1 MALVDWRPR
10 SGDIPAA
17 PGVYRWLDADGRVL
31 YVGKAKSLRQRLSNY
46 FAPLET
52 LPERTR
58 RMVTSAADV
67 QWTVVSNEIEA
78 LQLEYTLIQ
87 ELAPPFNVRL
97 KDDKSYPFM
106 AITLADEAPRVMVTR
121 DKRIRGAR
129 YFGPYPKVWAVNE
142 AIDLMIKVLPIR
154 TCKDSDYRRAM
165 ASGRPCFAGQI
176 GRCGGPCSGRVTI
189 EEHRVLVDRFV
200 EFMETYDRS
209 LADELTAQMHEA
221 AAELRFE
228 DAARLR
234 DRVTALETVLER
246 SAVVLPASADAD
258 VYGLAED
265 ELAASVQLFT
275 VRRGRVRG
283 VRGWVL
289 DKELDVD
296 TGTLVQQ
303 VLQEVY
309 GTQEQQP
316 ARDVIVPT
324 LPDDH
329 EALAEVLGRIRG
341 SAVRLRTAKRG
352 TLAELLRTA
361 RVNALEAL
369 KQYRLQR
376 TADYVAR
383 SDALADLQAA
393 LGLEQAP
400 LRIEAYDVSHLQGT
414 GIVASMVVFEDGLPK
429 PSDYRRFNIAESR
442 DDTDSLHQA
451 LTRRLAH
458 LRPEAEPD
466 AAGTAADGSDPAGA
480 ADAGERDTGEPDGA
494 PVVAKRSRFAYPPQ
508 LLLIDGGQP
517 QVAAAQRALEES
529 GVEGIAVAGI
539 AKRLEELWLPDDDF
553 PVILPRASEALFLV
567 QRLRDEAH
575 RFALAAQRRSRRRDI
590 RTQLGEVPG
599 LGPARIR
606 ALLREFGSV
615 ARLRAATA
623 EELQRVPGV
632 GPSTAAAI
640 VAAIAPEAA
649 AGAAAEPAVESAAEP
664 AAEPAAA
671 PAGADSEAA
680 ITASGAADPEE
691 SVG

>member
-1 MALVDWRPR
+1 MTLLDWRPR
-10 SGDIPAA
+10 SGDIPTV
-17 PGVYRWLDADGRVL
+17 PGVYRWLDDEGRIL

-58 RMVTSAADV
+58 RMVTTAVDV

-87 ELAPPFNVRL
+87 ELSPPFNVRL

-106 AITLADEAPRVMVTR
+106 AVTLADEAPRVMVTR
-121 DKRIRGAR
+121 NRRIRGAR

-154 TCKDSDYRRAM
+154 TCNDADYRRAM
-165 ASGRPCFAGQI
+165 TSGRPCFAGQI

-189 EEHRVLVDRFV
+189 EEHRALVDRFV

-209 LADELTAQMHEA
+209 LVDELSEQMREA

-234 DRVTALETVLER
+234 DRVAALETVLER
-246 SAVVLPASADAD
+246 SAIVLPASADAD
-258 VYGLAED
+258 VYGVAED

-275 VRRGRVRG
+275 VRGGRVRG

-309 GTQEQQP
+309 GTHEQEP
-316 ARDVIVPT
+316 AREVIVPV

-329 EALAEVLGRIRG
+329 EALAEVLARIRG
-341 SAVRLRTAKRG
+341 GAVRLRTAKRG
-352 TLAELLRTA
+352 PLAELLRTA
-361 RVNALEAL
+361 HVNALEAL

-429 PSDYRRFNIAESR
+429 RGDYRRFNIAESR

-458 LRPEAEPD
+458 LRPGDDEEAAPD
-466 AAGTAADGSDPAGA
+466 AGA
-480 ADAGERDTGEPDGA
+480 
-494 PVVAKRSRFAYPPQ
+494 AKRSRFAYPPQ

-517 QVAAAQRALEES
+517 QVAAAQRALDES

-539 AKRLEELWLPDDDF
+539 AKRLEELWLPGDDF
-553 PVILPRASEALFLV
+553 PVILPRSSEALFLV

-575 RFALAAQRRSRRRDI
+575 RFALSAQRRSRKRDI
-590 RTQLGEVPG
+590 RTQLAEVPG

-623 EELQRVPGV
+623 AELQRVPGI
-632 GPSTAAAI
+632 GPATAAAI
-640 VAAIAPEAA
+640 VAAIAPRAA
-649 AGAAAEPAVESAAEP
+649 TDAVAEPTITGSGGSP
-664 AAEPAAA
+664 L
-671 PAGADSEAA
+671 ADS
-680 ITASGAADPEE
+680 
-691 SVG
+691 VG